1 MIFVTGGTG
10 LVGRHVVEE
19 LVAGGR
25 QVTALVRSESGAEL
39 VRRLG
44 ADAVS
49 GTVEQPETWNGLDRC
64 QAIVHSAAV
73 IDAPGGWGVYQN
85 PNVEGTR
92 LAAARARE
100 LDVPFIHISSIAVYG
115 EGVGD
120 RPHGT
125 VTEDAPLGPRDAGPR
140 YGRSKRLAEDAVRQE
155 MTRGLKAVILRPCVI
170 YGEGDRLF
178 LPSVIRYARKGYLPL
193 VGTGGPPLAMVH
205 ARSVAQAVT
214 GALDRPAAHGRAYHV
229 TEDDPLSGDEFVAAF
244 AEGLG
249 LPVRAVRVP
258 EPAALLAA
266 KVADLYRAM
275 TGGGSPGYRSAVRFL
290 KGGNPYSSE
299 AARRELGWQP
309 TVKHREALPAAIRA
323 IARSR

>member
-1 MIFVTGGTG
+1 MIFVTGGSG

-25 QVTALVRSESGAEL
+25 QVTALVRSGAGAEL

-44 ADAVS
+44 AEPVRGS
-49 GTVEQPETWNGLDRC
+49 VEQAGTWSGLVGCR
-64 QAIVHSAAV
+64 AIVHTAAV

-100 LDVPFIHISSIAVYG
+100 LGIPFIYISSIAVYG
-115 EGVGD
+115 DGVGD

-125 VTEDAPLGPRDAGPR
+125 VAEDAPLGPRDAGPR
-140 YGRSKRLAEDAVRQE
+140 YGRSKRLAEDAVREE
-155 MTRGLKAVILRPCVI
+155 MARGLAAIILRPCVI

-193 VGTGGPPLAMVH
+193 VGAGGPPLAMVH

-214 GALDRPAAHGRAYHV
+214 GALDTPAAHGRTYHV
-229 TEDDPLSGDEFVAAF
+229 TEDDSLTGEEFVAAF

-249 LPVRAVRVP
+249 LPVKVVRVP
-258 EPAALLAA
+258 EPAALVAA
-266 KVADLYRAM
+266 RLADLFRAV
-275 TGGGSPGYRSAVRFL
+275 TGGGSPGYLSAVRFL
-290 KGGNPYSSE
+290 KGGNPYSS
-299 AARRELGWQP
+299 AAAKKELGWQP
-309 TVKHREALPAAIRA
+309 SVRHREALPAAIRA
-323 IARSR
+323 IAGGR